1 LLARRPNDLRGL
13 FLKCYDPDPTR
24 VADAADHIRAPYPHL
39 RSSHLREILTR
50 MTSVNVTIDMKVGRC
65 REMTSLARIAWDR
78 NYEPKFERWLPNVAV
93 PTLIL
98 WGEQDRAIPA
108 GQAKYRLDRLPN
120 AEVVTFPGA
129 GHLLFFESNAAVKRL
144 GSFSGRIS

>member
-1 LLARRPNDLRGL
+1 
-13 FLKCYDPDPTR
+13 
-24 VADAADHIRAPYPHL
+24 
-39 RSSHLREILTR
+39 

-129 GHLLFFESNAAVKRL
+129 GHLLFLNRTP
-144 GSFSGRIS
+144 R